1 MIALLRMSKAELLGK
16 IRELHGKLRGTRSSL
31 VKRKIPDYQKSYN
44 KQTQGLLQKHNEE
57 KAMALAVGGAY
68 EEFGLLE
75 YYLLLQ
81 NGLRRE
87 QTVIDVGCGSGRL
100 AFQLKEYL
108 TGLYVGIDV
117 VRELYSYAQKVC
129 NRPDWKFYTAPGLT
143 IPEADNFAD
152 FICFFSVFTHLLHE
166 ETFKYLKDARRVI
179 KPGGKIIFSY
189 LEFAVPSHWAVFE
202 NSLADT
208 SSDTVLNQF
217 LSRDAIVAWA
227 DHLELSVLEINSG
240 DKPNIILNKT
250 ARWEEDRE
258 MKEKGIFGQS
268 VCILTKK

>member
-16 IRELHGKLRGTRSSL
+16 IRELHGKLWGPRSSL
-31 VKRKIPDYQKSYN
+31 VKRKIPDYLKSYN
-44 KQTQGLLQKHNEE
+44 KHTQGLLQKHNEE
-57 KAMALAVGGAY
+57 EAMALAVGGAY
-68 EEFGLLE
+68 EKVGLLE
-75 YYLLLQ
+75 YYFLLQ

-240 DKPNIILNKT
+240 DELYITLNKT
-250 ARWEEDRE
+250 IRWEDGRE
-258 MKEKGIFGQS
+258 MKEKGTFGQS
-268 VCILTKK
+268 ACILTKK